1 MSFQIDWFDKEVL
14 SKTKMIV
21 DAVSKEVAEDVAE
34 DAKKILRQKAKTT
47 SERGLLTQFSV
58 DKSKFKD
65 GGYLAQCQGPKN
77 WHPPYHAIFVD
88 MGTFKDE
95 AKPFMRPAARKN
107 KRIANKKFQ
116 DALDNKL

>member
-14 SKTKMIV
+14 AKTKMIV
-21 DAVSKEVAEDVAE
+21 DAVSKEVAGDVVE
-34 DAKKILRQKAKTT
+34 DAKKILKQKAKKT

-58 DKSKFKD
+58 DKSRFKD

-77 WHPPYHAIFVD
+77 WREPYHASFVE

-107 KRIANKKFQ
+107 KRIANKKYQ
-116 DALDNKL
+116 DALDKL